1 MGEDGFK
8 KISFQKQKIDF
19 LVSLGLGLISL
30 IIYLLTLSRYVF
42 PGMSAKYMAA
52 FSGIQPLTLPVYPLW
67 GAVVSAVS
75 SVPVFSMAVRL
86 NLISVVCSVIS
97 VILIYRIMSFLIY
110 ECIQDEYSVEYASK
124 VAVYGGVLSAFAL
137 MLAVPVWQAATQL
150 RVESFN
156 LMLALVLAFLLVQYA
171 QRRWRVFLILFAFL
185 AGAAIVQS
193 AYFIPV
199 APVLLI
205 FLIYILLKDRS
216 LSLGRVTWMG
226 FIAVGGLSLYYVFAR
241 SFYTSNDVELMGYSS
256 LMQVLVKVWRFQ
268 LNELQV
274 GVPRT
279 GWAILLLFS
288 VVPWAAAGFASGSA
302 LNNERSWSQYILHF
316 TLFVFMIISLTNAP
330 ISPWAILRPT
340 GRLPVF
346 CYAMIAMVT
355 GYLFVYWYLLMKVK
369 RENHKHETR
378 KITKRA
384 GDWLGMIL
392 TYPVVV
398 FVVLSSIIN
407 AFECK
412 PGRGRFADEFAN
424 EILDRM
430 GKRTWFITDG
440 TLDAHLMI
448 LAAERG
454 QELNLISLQKDLDP
468 YYLRS
473 MERVIEKKKL
483 FSGSELISMK
493 STLKLGILPFV
504 QDWFALQ
511 NDIATKAAVFGVP
524 DFWYSAG
531 LTPIPEFLFFSG
543 CKDINEFKGRK
554 IFKEYS
560 VFWDKMLVLLPEDKK
575 GYRDHSTLMARNL
588 RRHLGFIANNLGVML
603 EDIGLDEDAFATY
616 TRVHEDIDPS
626 NVSSMINRFEMA
638 RRGVKCADP
647 YKASIER
654 ELKDFIS
661 GLKHRYPLWSLS
673 RYYGYVRS
681 PQIFAKLGYGWAL
694 SGQTRAAFAGVNR
707 AINLLP
713 AEDRI
718 ANLNSLA
725 YIYALTEQN
734 DESSEVY
741 REIISSDPTNRR
753 ALMGL
758 GRLAVKEGAFDKASM
773 WFEKASKSTD
783 KGQSGGLE
791 RAFVHMMNND
801 MDKARLA
808 LQQTTDLQPKNL
820 NAWALLAH
828 LQLQDSE
835 VNEVETVVIPK
846 MEKIAGTLDNYF
858 VQLTKAMMNM
868 KKAEKDQRP
877 ERYLRVAREG
887 FIRASKLNQSM
898 FYLNDVILDLDI
910 QLNDQ
915 NAALLH
921 ARQVLRKNR
930 KHSLANY
937 VMGSLR
943 LREGSYGDA
952 EDFLRR
958 SVDAKPIYPA
968 LNDLAEV
975 LRRIKRF
982 DDAEKF
988 ARDAVKMNPD
998 AYIGWETLAAVLVD
1012 AGIKLEEAESAI
1024 NKALSLN
1031 KEDLRVQV
1039 TKARVLVKK
1048 GDVELARE
1056 VIRKIKSRQQE
1067 LMPFEREEL
1076 DRIAQ
1081 SAAKGGN
1088 WDR

>member
-1 MGEDGFK
+1 MKDDGFK
-8 KISFQKQKIDF
+8 KILFQQRKIDF
-19 LVSLGLGLISL
+19 IVSLGLGLIAL
-30 IIYLLTLSRYVF
+30 IVYLLTLSDYVF
-42 PGMSAKYMAA
+42 PGMSAQYMAT
-52 FSGIQPLTLPVYPLW
+52 FSGIEPSTLPVYPLW
-67 GAVVSAVS
+67 GAVVAAIS
-75 SVPVFSMAVRL
+75 SIPALSMAVRL
-86 NLISVVCSVIS
+86 NLVSVVCSVIS

-110 ECIQDEYSVEYASK
+110 ECIQEEYSVEYASK
-124 VAVYGGVLSAFAL
+124 VSVYGGIVSAVAL
-137 MLAVPVWQAATQL
+137 MFAVPVWQAATQL

-171 QRRWRVFLILFAFL
+171 LYRWRVFLVLFAFL
-185 AGAAIVQS
+185 MGAAIVQS
-193 AYFIPV
+193 VYFIPA
-199 APVLLI
+199 APVFII

-226 FIAVGGLSLYYVFAR
+226 AIAVGGLSLYYFFAR
-241 SFYTSNDVELMGYSS
+241 SFYISHNVELMGYSN
-256 LMQVLVKVWRFQ
+256 LMQVIVKVWRFQ
-268 LNELQV
+268 LNQLNA
-274 GVPRT
+274 GIPRT
-279 GWAILLLFS
+279 GWAVLLLFS
-288 VVPWAAAGFASGSA
+288 VVPWVAAGFASGRA

-316 TLFVFMIISLTNAP
+316 TLFVFVIISLTNAP
-330 ISPWAILRPT
+330 VSPWALLRPT

-346 CYAMIAMVT
+346 CYAMVAMVT
-355 GYLFVYWYLLMKVK
+355 GYLFVYWYLLLKVK
-369 RENHKHETR
+369 RTSRTHDTR
-378 KITKRA
+378 IITKRA
-384 GDWLGMIL
+384 GDWLGMIM

-398 FVVLSSIIN
+398 ITLLVAIIN
-407 AFECK
+407 VFECK

-424 EILDRM
+424 EILNRLGD
-430 GKRTWFITDG
+430 RTWFITDG
-440 TLDAHLMI
+440 TLDSHLMI

-454 QELNLISLQKDLDP
+454 QELNLIALQKDLDP

-473 MERVIEKKKL
+473 MERLIEEKNL

-504 QDWFALQ
+504 QDWFAIQ
-511 NDIATKAAVFGVP
+511 DDIATKAAVFGVP

-543 CKDINEFKGRK
+543 SKDINEFKERNL
-554 IFKEYS
+554 FEEYS
-560 VFWDKMLVLLPEDKK
+560 AFWDKMLALLPEDRE

-588 RRHLGFIANNLGVML
+588 RRHLGFISNNLGVML
-603 EDIGLDEDAFATY
+603 EDIGLDEQAFATY
-616 TRVHEDIDPS
+616 TKVHVDIDPD

-638 RRGVKCADP
+638 RRGVSCADP
-647 YKASIER
+647 FKDSIER

-661 GLKHRYPLWSLS
+661 SLKHRYPLWSLS

-694 SGQTRAAFAGVNR
+694 SGQTRAALAGVTR

-713 AEDRI
+713 AEERI
-718 ANLNSLA
+718 ANLSSLA
-725 YIYALTEQN
+725 SIYALTEQS
-734 DESSEVY
+734 DESAEVY
-741 REIISSDPTNRR
+741 REIISNDPSNRQ

-758 GRLAVKEGAFDKASM
+758 GRIAVKEGAFDKASK
-773 WFEKASKSTD
+773 WFEQAAKSTD
-783 KGQSGGLE
+783 KEHSGGLE
-791 RAFVHMMNND
+791 WAFVHMMNND
-801 MDKARLA
+801 LDKARLA

-828 LQLQDSE
+828 LQLQNRE
-835 VNEVETVVIPK
+835 INEVETIVIPK

-868 KKAEKDQRP
+868 KKAEKDQHA

-887 FIRASKLNQSM
+887 FIRAGKLNQSAL
-898 FYLNDVILDLDI
+898 YLNDVILDLDI

-915 NAALLH
+915 DAALLH

-982 DDAEKF
+982 GDAERF

-1012 AGIKLEEAESAI
+1012 AGIKLEEAESAV

-1031 KEDLRVQV
+1031 NEDLRVQV
-1039 TKARVLVKK
+1039 TKARVLVAK

-1076 DRIAQ
+1076 DRIGQ
-1081 SAAKGGN
+1081 SAAKDN
-1088 WDR
+1088 D

>member
-8 KISFQKQKIDF
+8 TISFQKKKTDF
-19 LVSLGLGLISL
+19 FVSLGLGGIAA
-30 IIYLLTLSRYVF
+30 IVYLLTLSRYVF
-42 PGMSAKYMAA
+42 PGMSAKYMAT
-52 FSGIQPLTLPVYPLW
+52 FSGIDPLTLPVYPLW

-75 SVPVFSMAVRL
+75 SVPVLSMVIRL

-110 ECIQDEYSVEYASK
+110 ECIQEEYSVEYASK
-124 VAVYGGVLSAFAL
+124 ASVYGGILSAFAL
-137 MLAVPVWQAATQL
+137 MFAVPVWQAATQL

-156 LMLALVLAFLLVQYA
+156 LMLALLLAFLLVQYA
-171 QRRWRVFLILFAFL
+171 LHRWRVFLVLFAFL

-193 AYFIPV
+193 AYFIPA
-199 APVLLI
+199 APVFLI

-216 LSLGRVTWMG
+216 LSLKRVTWMG
-226 FIAVGGLSLYYVFAR
+226 AIAVVGLSLYYFFAR
-241 SFYTSNDVELMGYSS
+241 SFYNSNDVELMGYSS
-256 LMQVLVKVWRFQ
+256 LMQVVVKVWRFQ
-268 LNELQV
+268 LNELQA
-274 GVPRT
+274 GIPRT
-279 GWAILLLFS
+279 GWAIILLFS
-288 VVPWAAAGFASGSA
+288 VVPWIAAGFASGRA
-302 LNNERSWSQYILHF
+302 LNNERSWSQYLLHF
-316 TLFVFMIISLTNAP
+316 ALFVFMIISLTNAP

-355 GYLFVYWYLLMKVK
+355 GYLFVYWYLLLKVK
-369 RENHKHETR
+369 RDNRKNETR
-378 KITKRA
+378 RVTKRA
-384 GDWLGMIL
+384 GDWMGMIF
-392 TYPVVV
+392 TYPVAI
-398 FVVLSSIIN
+398 FVVLAAIIN
-407 AFECK
+407 VFECK

-424 EILDRM
+424 EILDRL
-430 GKRTWFITDG
+430 GDRTWFITDG

-473 MERVIEKKKL
+473 MEKLIEKKKL

-504 QDWFALQ
+504 QDWFSLQ
-511 NDIATKAAVFGVP
+511 DDIAKKAAVFGVP

-543 CKDINEFKGRK
+543 CKDVNKFKDK
-554 IFKEYS
+554 KLFEQYS
-560 VFWDKMLVLLPEDKK
+560 AFWDKMLAVLPADRE
-575 GYRDHSTLMARNL
+575 GYRDPATLMARNL
-588 RRHLGFIANNLGVML
+588 RRHLGFVANNLGVMF

-616 TRVHEDIDPS
+616 TKVHDDIDPD

-647 YKASIER
+647 FKDSIER

-661 GLKHRYPLWSLS
+661 GMKHRYPLWSLS

-694 SGQTRAAFAGVNR
+694 SGQTKAALAGVNR

-713 AEDRI
+713 DKDRI

-725 YIYALTEQN
+725 SIYALTDQGN
-734 DESSEVY
+734 ESAEVY
-741 REIISSDPTNRR
+741 QKIINSDPTNHR

-758 GRLAVKEGAFDKASM
+758 GRLAVKEGSFDKASK
-773 WFEKASKSTD
+773 WFEKAARSADKSEA
-783 KGQSGGLE
+783 GGLE
-791 RAFVHMMNND
+791 WAFVYMMNND

-828 LQLQDSE
+828 LQLQN
-835 VNEVETVVIPK
+835 NEIDDVETIVIPK

-887 FIRASKLNQSM
+887 FIRASKLNPSAL
-898 FYLNDVILDLDI
+898 YLNDVILDLDI

-915 NAALLH
+915 DAALLH

-958 SVDAKPIYPA
+958 SVAAKPIYPA

-998 AYIGWETLAAVLVD
+998 EYIGWETLASVLLD
-1012 AGIKLEEAESAI
+1012 DGSNLEEAESAI
-1024 NKALSLN
+1024 NKAFSLN
-1031 KEDLRVQV
+1031 NEDLRVQM

-1081 SAAKGGN
+1081 SAAKGN
-1088 WDR
+1088 K